1 MPSWI
6 NLPHARYAI
15 PVIVGVGAALVLFF
29 GQKDLGPALML
40 AVVFLAAYGIA
51 RGTIGMALVGA
62 ALLAAGFYLGYHLN
76 ISATLADRV
85 RMWRSPWDNIAR
97 GGDQIAQALW
107 AMASGAQ
114 FGTGAGLGDTRYL
127 PAGHT
132 DLILASIGEE
142 LGFGGLLAV
151 ALVYL
156 AMVVRAFKTAR
167 TASSDYGFFLSVT
180 LALFLVVPVLLMMS
194 GTLGTTF

>member
-1 MPSWI
+1 
-6 NLPHARYAI
+6 
-15 PVIVGVGAALVLFF
+15 VIVGVGAALVLFF

-107 AMASGAQ
+107 AMASGANSE
-114 FGTGAGLGDTRYL
+114 
-127 PAGHT
+127 PVW
-132 DLILASIGEE
+132 AS
-142 LGFGGLLAV
+142 AT
-151 ALVYL
+151 LVIC
-156 AMVVRAFKTAR
+156 RRDIPT
-167 TASSDYGFFLSVT
+167 
-180 LALFLVVPVLLMMS
+180 
-194 GTLGTTF
+194 